1 MDRICHHRR
10 ALRRIGLAAI
20 AVVASCATAG
30 EERSLPFVD
39 YTIGLRIDVPAGWQ
53 YDRSLS
59 AGPGGS
65 VGILRGQAPD
75 GRASLQILV
84 FRDVTQPLTEWIDYF
99 TRNIGRIA
107 GVDRIAVVGQPR
119 DGQPAAWVVV
129 DAHGP
134 RARTRTIYY
143 CCQFNPQTILVCMRA
158 AVFGPASQP
167 LPPAPQSPEQ
177 IPPAL
182 RAQAASL
189 EILYDP
195 ATEALIHQA
204 RLRGSRLLHGDRWL
218 EAIGRLRVDP
228 GVQYYLLRVGGKPVG
243 YLTRTFRREKH
254 ALDQQARD
262 GKDGLRVHE
271 TLWRFLPDGSV
282 RWQRIDLFSSIDGL
296 TDLYE
301 IVETTL
307 GPPGSQEPPATRR
320 EQCVRQGPDLVR
332 TVTVRGEPAP
342 PEPPLK
348 LPADYLGLAWVRLA
362 AALIGPDA
370 SEPVGFIT
378 YDTATRALVPRIW
391 IPRGPAT
398 RPADGPR
405 YGFTIRE
412 GFNPQTARLIVD
424 RWGRMLEYGAGTL
437 RISATTEAE
446 VERIFGPRRRA
457 ALRRLRELR
466 TGSATPA
473 KP

>member
-1 MDRICHHRR
+1 MATPHARHRPP
-10 ALRRIGLAAI
+10 RRIALVAI
-20 AVVASCATAG
+20 AATAFSAAAG
-30 EERSLPFVD
+30 EATFPFVD
-39 YTIGLRIDVPAGWQ
+39 YTLGLRIDVPAGWR

-75 GRASLQILV
+75 GQASLQLLV

-99 TRNIGRIA
+99 TRNVGKIA
-107 GVDRIAVVGQPR
+107 GVDRIAVVGEPR

-129 DAHGP
+129 DAHSP

-158 AVFGPASQP
+158 AVLGPASQP
-167 LPPAPQSPEQ
+167 PPPAPQAPGQ

-195 ATEALIHQA
+195 AIDALIREA
-204 RLRGSRLLHGDRWL
+204 RLRGARLLHSDRWL

-228 GVQYYLLRVGGKPVG
+228 GMQYYLIRIANRPVG
-243 YLTRTFRREKH
+243 YLTRRFSREKRS
-254 ALDQQARD
+254 LDQQARD

-271 TLWRFLPDGSV
+271 TLWRFPPDGSV
-282 RWQRIDLFSSIDGL
+282 RWQRIDLFSSIDNQ

-307 GPPGSQEPPATRR
+307 GPPGTKDPPTTRR
-320 EQCVRQGPDLVR
+320 EQCVRQGDTLVR
-332 TVTVRGEPAP
+332 TVSVAGSPAP
-342 PEPPLK
+342 PDAPLK
-348 LPADYLGLAWVRLA
+348 LPGDYLGLAWVRIA
-362 AALIGPDA
+362 AALIEPQA

-378 YDTATRALVPRIW
+378 YDTATRALIPQVW
-391 IPRGPAT
+391 VPRGPAT
-398 RPADGPR
+398 QPAAGPR
-405 YGFTIRE
+405 YVFEIRE
-412 GFNPQTARLIVD
+412 GFNPQTARLLVD
-424 RWGRMLEYGAGTL
+424 RWGRMLEYRAGPLSITAAGQAEIERTFGA
-437 RISATTEAE
+437 
-446 VERIFGPRRRA
+446 RRRA
-457 ALRRLRELR
+457 ALQRLRELR
-466 TGSATPA
+466 SEPATRARP
-473 KP
+473 